1 MSETTDGGRVEYGQ
15 KPFEAPPGATE
26 ILLVRH
32 GQSAPFVE
40 GAPFPMIDG
49 QGDPPLTE
57 HGHWQAEQVVER
69 LASVSIDAVY
79 VTTLQRTHQTAA
91 PLATRLGLEPI
102 VEADLRE
109 IHLGEWEGGL
119 FRVKVAQGD
128 PKMVEANAKQE
139 WGVIPGGERSEDLRV
154 RVRAGIERIHAAH
167 PGERVVA
174 VSHGGAIGA
183 VLAEASGATT
193 FAFAAADN
201 GSISHLI
208 VLGDRWVVRRYNDTG
223 HLAGELSSAAVAPT

>member
-1 MSETTDGGRVEYGQ
+1 MTETSDGGRVEYGQ

-40 GAPFPMIDG
+40 GEPFPMVDG

-57 HGHWQAEQVVER
+57 HGHWQAEQVGER
-69 LASVSIDAVY
+69 LAGLSIGAVY

-91 PLATRLGLEPI
+91 PLAARLGLEPI

-119 FRVKVAQGD
+119 FRVKAAQGD
-128 PKMVEANAKQE
+128 PKMVEANARQE
-139 WGVIPGGERSEDLRV
+139 WGVIPGGERSDDLRA
-154 RVRAGIERIHAAH
+154 RVRAGIERIHARH

-183 VLAEASGATT
+183 VLAEASGANT

-208 VLGDRWVVRRYNDTG
+208 VLGDRWIVRRYNDTG
-223 HLAGELSSAAVAPT
+223 HLAGELSAQAEAPT